1 MNRIYIKMSLMLL
14 MLTAMA
20 GACKNDNRSTDIQS
34 YTEQGEIKR
43 LKKEIH
49 DSIRT
54 LNADFVKDAIRKG
67 KSIAKDSDDYYDFVV
82 YDIILSYYTAQLDT
96 MFSNLDQT
104 ISYLSR
110 HPATSRRSEIKIKCL
125 QTKAVYYSQYNL
137 NPDSLIHYNIEA
149 CNVAEQES
157 DIIQSILCYN
167 NLADAY
173 RQQGELA
180 QSAFYYQK
188 AIFLADSIQTSKDD
202 YVPLY
207 GGIAATYTALYDFKQ
222 SKIWLDKSRELW
234 DLMMTYEKF
243 NYLNTRGNDYYYQGD
258 YSNCLHTFLQMDTF
272 LRARP
277 EMEWE
282 RHVCDVNLADVYL
295 KLNQPENADSLLNS
309 NLSYFIEM
317 QSETIL
323 PYLYTRQMEL
333 AMQEKDYNLVEQ
345 LIRKYPLPE
354 GSKPEHTLDRLNF
367 LERYYTQKHDW
378 KKAYKYQKEYNTLND
393 SLRNDRVKMRTADL
407 KMRYERDA
415 TVLNQKIYIGKKETQ
430 LLQTYIWL
438 AVSIFAVFLLLLLFY
453 YRRKQMRFKEER
465 MLHRIVEL
473 RMENIRN
480 RITPHFIYNA
490 LNHELLAQQEGK
502 STQLHTL
509 VNLLRQGQTLANVFC
524 TSLKEEMDFIQLY
537 VQIEGDALGDSFNY
551 KVDLEE
557 GIEPERI
564 MLPSMMIQIF
574 VENAI
579 KHGLKD
585 MPADTNGTITEK
597 KLMLRVF
604 REENNI
610 YIEVRN
616 NGKPLNL
623 QNRDSKTQNG
633 LRVVA
638 QTIQLLNERNKQPMS
653 YKLTE
658 YRDEKGETG
667 CCAQLIIPDNYNFNI
682 I

>member
-1 MNRIYIKMSLMLL
+1 MKRINILMSLCVL
-14 MLTAMA
+14 MLSILA
-20 GACKNDNRSTDIQS
+20 GACRKDRRTDAYSPDNQCETQI
-34 YTEQGEIKR
+34 
-43 LKKEIH
+43 LKKQIH

-54 LNADFVKDAIRKG
+54 MNASFVKNAIQKG
-67 KSIAKDSDDYYDFVV
+67 KSIAKDSDDYYEFVI
-82 YDIILSYYTAQLDT
+82 YDVILSYYTAQLDT
-96 MFSNLDQT
+96 MLSNLERT
-104 ISYLSR
+104 ISYLSH
-110 HPATSRRSEIKIKCL
+110 HPATSRRNQMKIKCL

-137 NPDSLIHYNIEA
+137 NPDSLIHYNTKA
-149 CNVAEQES
+149 CKVAEEEP
-157 DIIQSILCYN
+157 DIVQSILCYN

-173 RQQGELA
+173 RQKGELA
-180 QSAFYYQK
+180 QSASFYQK

-207 GGIAATYTALYDFKQ
+207 GGLAATYSALHDFEQ
-222 SKIWLDKSRELW
+222 SKIWLDKSQELW

-258 YSNCLHTFLQMDTF
+258 YDNCLNTFLQMDTF

-277 EMEWE
+277 ELEWE

-295 KLNQPENADSLLNS
+295 KLNQPENADSLLNI
-309 NLSYFIEM
+309 NIAYFKEM

-354 GSKPEHTLDRLNF
+354 GCKPEHTLDRLNF
-367 LERYYTQKHDW
+367 LERYYTEKQDW
-378 KKAYKYQKEYNTLND
+378 KKAYQYKTDYTALND
-393 SLRNDRVKMRTADL
+393 SLRNDRVRMRTADL

-438 AVSIFAVFLLLLLFY
+438 AIAISVVFILLLLYY
-453 YRRKQMRFKEER
+453 YRRKQMRFKEEQ

-537 VQIEGDALGDSFNY
+537 VQIEGDALGDNFSY
-551 KVDLEE
+551 EVHLEE

-585 MPADTNGTITEK
+585 MHADTNGIMTEK
-597 KLMLRVF
+597 RLMLCVF
-604 REENNI
+604 KNENNI

-633 LRVVA
+633 LRVVS
-638 QTIQLLNERNKQPMS
+638 QTIQLLNERNKQSMS
-653 YKLTE
+653 YNLSE
-658 YRDEKGETG
+658 YRDDKGETG

-682 I
+682 N

>member
-1 MNRIYIKMSLMLL
+1 MKRINILMSLCVL
-14 MLTAMA
+14 MLSILA
-20 GACKNDNRSTDIQS
+20 GACREDRRTDAHLP
-34 YTEQGEIKR
+34 EDQGETQM
-43 LKKEIH
+43 LKKQIH

-54 LNADFVKDAIRKG
+54 MNASFVKDAIRKG
-67 KSIAKDSDDYYDFVV
+67 KSIAKDSDDYYEFVI
-82 YDIILSYYTAQLDT
+82 YDVILSYYTAQLDT
-96 MFSNLDQT
+96 MLSNLERT

-110 HPATSRRSEIKIKCL
+110 HPATSRRNQMKIKCL

-137 NPDSLIHYNIEA
+137 NPDSLIHYNIKA
-149 CNVAEQES
+149 CQVAEEEP
-157 DIIQSILCYN
+157 DIVQSILCYN

-173 RQQGELA
+173 RQKGELA
-180 QSAFYYQK
+180 QSASFYKK
-188 AIFLADSIQTSKDD
+188 AIFLADSIHTPKDD

-207 GGIAATYTALYDFKQ
+207 GGLAATYSALHDFKQ
-222 SKIWLDKSRELW
+222 SKIWLDKSQELW
-234 DLMMTYEKF
+234 ELMMTYEKF

-258 YSNCLHTFLQMDTF
+258 YDNCLNTFLQMDTF

-277 EMEWE
+277 ELEWE

-309 NLSYFIEM
+309 NIAYFKEM

-333 AMQEKDYNLVEQ
+333 ALQEKDYNLVEQ

-367 LERYYTQKHDW
+367 LERYYTEKQDW
-378 KKAYKYQKEYNTLND
+378 KKAYQYKTDYTALND
-393 SLRNDRVKMRTADL
+393 SLRNDRVRMRTADL

-430 LLQTYIWL
+430 LLMTYIWL
-438 AVSIFAVFLLLLLFY
+438 AAAIFIVFILLLLYY
-453 YRRKQMRFKEER
+453 YRRKQMRYKEER

-537 VQIEGDALGDSFNY
+537 VQIEGDALGDNFRY
-551 KVDLEE
+551 EVHLEE
-557 GIEPERI
+557 GIEPDRI

-579 KHGLKD
+579 KHGLKN
-585 MPADTNGTITEK
+585 MPDDGNGNLTIK
-597 KLMLRVF
+597 KLSLRVY
-604 REENNI
+604 RKESDI

-633 LRVVA
+633 LRVVS
-638 QTIQLLNERNKQPMS
+638 QTIQLLNERNKQSMS
-653 YKLTE
+653 YNLSE

-682 I
+682 N

>member
-1 MNRIYIKMSLMLL
+1 MKRIYIIISLCVLMLSIL
-14 MLTAMA
+14 A
-20 GACKNDNRSTDIQS
+20 GACREDRKTDTQSPDNQKE
-34 YTEQGEIKR
+34 TEI
-43 LKKEIH
+43 LKKQIH

-54 LNADFVKDAIRKG
+54 MNASFVKNAIRKG
-67 KSIAKDSDDYYDFVV
+67 KSIAKDSDDYYDFVL
-82 YDIILSYYTAQLDT
+82 YDVILSYYTAQLDT
-96 MFSNLDQT
+96 MLSNLERT
-104 ISYLSR
+104 ISYLSH
-110 HPATSRRSEIKIKCL
+110 HPATSRRNQMKIKCL

-149 CNVAEQES
+149 CQVAEQEE
-157 DIIQSILCYN
+157 DIEQSILCYN

-173 RQQGELA
+173 KQKGELA
-180 QSAFYYQK
+180 QSAYYYQR

-207 GGIAATYTALYDFKQ
+207 GGLAATYSALYDFKQ
-222 SKIWLDKSRELW
+222 SKIWLDKSLELW
-234 DLMMTYEKF
+234 ELMMTYEKF

-258 YSNCLHTFLQMDTF
+258 YKNCLNTFLQMDTF

-277 EMEWE
+277 ELEWE

-309 NLSYFIEM
+309 NIAYFKEM

-345 LIRKYPLPE
+345 LIRKYPLPV

-367 LERYYTQKHDW
+367 LERFYTQKHDW
-378 KKAYKYQKEYNTLND
+378 KRAYQYKTEHTALND
-393 SLRNDRVKMRTADL
+393 SLRNDRVRMRTADL

-415 TVLNQKIYIGKKETQ
+415 TVLNQKLYIGKKETQ
-430 LLQTYIWL
+430 LLITYIWL
-438 AVSIFAVFLLLLLFY
+438 AAAIFIVFILLLLYY
-453 YRRKQMRFKEER
+453 YRRKQMIFKEER

-509 VNLLRQGQTLANVFC
+509 VNLLRQGQTLANMFC

-537 VQIEGDALGDSFNY
+537 VQIEGDALGDNFRY
-551 KVDLEE
+551 GVHLEE
-557 GIEPERI
+557 GIEPDRI

-579 KHGLKD
+579 KHGLKN
-585 MPADTNGTITEK
+585 MPDNGNGNLTEK
-597 KLMLRVF
+597 KLSLRVY
-604 REENNI
+604 RKESDI
-610 YIEVRN
+610 YIEVCN

-623 QNRDSKTQNG
+623 QNRDSRTQNG
-633 LRVVA
+633 LRVVS

-653 YKLTE
+653 YNLSE

-682 I
+682 N

>member
-1 MNRIYIKMSLMLL
+1 MKCINILMSLCVL
-14 MLTAMA
+14 MLSILA
-20 GACKNDNRSTDIQS
+20 GACREDRRTDAHS
-34 YTEQGEIKR
+34 PEDQGETQM
-43 LKKEIH
+43 LKKQIH

-54 LNADFVKDAIRKG
+54 MNASFVKDAIRKG
-67 KSIAKDSDDYYDFVV
+67 KSIAKDSDDYYEFVI
-82 YDIILSYYTAQLDT
+82 YDVILSYYTAQLDT
-96 MFSNLDQT
+96 MLSNLERT

-110 HPATSRRSEIKIKCL
+110 HPATSRRNQMKIKCL

-137 NPDSLIHYNIEA
+137 NPDSLIHYNIKA
-149 CNVAEQES
+149 CQVAEEEP
-157 DIIQSILCYN
+157 DIVQSILCYN

-173 RQQGELA
+173 RQKGELA
-180 QSAFYYQK
+180 QSAYFYQK

-207 GGIAATYTALYDFKQ
+207 GGLAATYSALHDFKQ
-222 SKIWLDKSRELW
+222 SKIWLDKSLELW

-258 YSNCLHTFLQMDTF
+258 YDNCLNTFLQMDTF

-277 EMEWE
+277 ELEWE

-309 NLSYFIEM
+309 NISYFKEM

-333 AMQEKDYNLVEQ
+333 ALQEKDYNLVEQ

-354 GSKPEHTLDRLNF
+354 GCKPEHTLDRLNF
-367 LERYYTQKHDW
+367 LERYYTEKQDW
-378 KKAYKYQKEYNTLND
+378 KKAYQYKTDYTALND
-393 SLRNDRVKMRTADL
+393 SLRNDRVRMRTADL

-430 LLQTYIWL
+430 LLMTYIWL
-438 AVSIFAVFLLLLLFY
+438 AAAIFIVFILLLLYY

-537 VQIEGDALGDSFNY
+537 VQIEGDALGDNFRY
-551 KVDLEE
+551 EVHLEE
-557 GIEPERI
+557 GIEPDRI

-579 KHGLKD
+579 KHGLKN
-585 MPADTNGTITEK
+585 MPDNGNGNLTEK
-597 KLMLRVF
+597 KLSLRVY
-604 REENNI
+604 RKESDI
-610 YIEVRN
+610 YIEVCN
-616 NGKPLNL
+616 NGKPLNM

-633 LRVVA
+633 LRVVS

-653 YKLTE
+653 YNLSE

-682 I
+682 N